1 MNMAQL
7 RGRALR
13 SQPPLPRPLP
23 IERLLEKFISLDVL
37 DAVTDSLE
45 QVRDHDMDPAMYA
58 VGRALAWRE
67 ET

>member
-23 IERLLEKFISLDVL
+23 IERLLGNFISLDVL
-37 DAVTDSLE
+37 DAVTNSR
-45 QVRDHDMDPAMYA
+45 VPIWNPVVDPAMYA